1 MSMRLP
7 VYELAPTAEP
17 DPQLLESLPTELF
30 GTERPELEES
40 DGRLQ
45 ASYRDV
51 MAQQDRAGGGIF
63 AADQA
68 RLRVPTERPTVVSD
82 DRAYSISDDL
92 LKRNKLTP
100 ELEGPFALER
110 VGAGRTVIATQTDGK
125 REVQMLDTQARYGVT
140 VENPGVEGQA
150 ARLPLVGGGG
160 KLAVTLGDEG
170 RPVGFQESWRPVA
183 GERLVEAIDRDEA
196 HARFIESTANLELTD
211 VRSFLAYH
219 AAPTGT
225 EQEVLAPVWVF
236 GATVAVDGAQVPMRL
251 ATIPATEVGPP
262 APRSLPQ
269 PTREPQPGRI
279 DPAAP
284 RAAGTPYEAATS
296 WIGELGGL
304 GGSQQNA
311 QGFVDSLADAGWRV
325 NFNWGDKNAWESDWG
340 QNDDTWVDAADFVF
354 YTGHAD
360 QNGWLLTTP
369 GTSDLVQL
377 TPATTGSAT
386 GNPGD
391 RWGRQDLEWLTIA
404 ACGPLQDDVISAGGG
419 DVLDRWEGAFDGLHA
434 LMGYGAISFDNTE
447 EGGKL
452 AQYARDGMPLIDAW
466 FRTAQEVQPATN
478 DQSAPNGPDVW
489 VGAMYVT
496 KEGVDPRFDHLWD
509 HGPVSADPRS
519 PSTLVC
525 IWTTC

>member
-1 MSMRLP
+1 MSIRLP
-7 VYELAPTAEP
+7 VYELSPAPR
-17 DPQLLESLPTELF
+17 DPQQPATLAAEMLGAEGAES
-30 GTERPELEES
+30 EEM
-40 DGRLQ
+40 DGRVA
-45 ASYRDV
+45 ASEGQVTVERDD
-51 MAQQDRAGGGIF
+51 ASGGIF
-63 AADQA
+63 AADHA
-68 RLRVPTERPTVVSD
+68 RLRAPTERPALVSE

-92 LKRNKLTP
+92 LARHNLAP
-100 ELEGPFALER
+100 ELAGPFGLEK
-110 VGAGRTVIATQTDGK
+110 VGPGRTVIATQKDGK
-125 REVQMLDTQARYGVT
+125 REVHTLDVQARYGVT
-140 VENPGVEGQA
+140 VENPGIEGQA
-150 ARLPLVGGGG
+150 GQLPIVGGGG

-170 RPVGFQESWRPVA
+170 RPVGFQGSWRPVA
-183 GERLVEAIDRDEA
+183 GERQVDALDREEA
-196 HARFIESTANLELTD
+196 HERFAESTANLELED

-236 GATVAVDGAQVPMRL
+236 GATISANGARVPMRL

-262 APRSLPQ
+262 APRSVPQ
-269 PTREPQPGRI
+269 PERKPQPGQLDLAALR
-279 DPAAP
+279 AAP
-284 RAAGTPYEAATS
+284 TPYEAGTS

-304 GGSQQNA
+304 SGSQQNA
-311 QGFVDSLADAGWRV
+311 KGFVDGLKAEGWRV

-340 QNDDTWVDAADFVF
+340 RNDDTWVDAADFVF

-377 TPATTGSAT
+377 TPSTVGAAP

-391 RWGRQDLEWLTIA
+391 RWGRQDLEWLTVA

-434 LMGYGAISFDNTE
+434 LMGYGAITYDNTE

-452 AQYARDGMPLIDAW
+452 ARYARDGMPLIDAW
-466 FRTAQEVQPATN
+466 FRTAQEVQPSSN
-478 DQSAPNGPDVW
+478 GESAPNGPDVW

-496 KEGVDPRFDHLWD
+496 KEGVDPRFDHLW
-509 HGPVSADPRS
+509 GRGSVAADPRS
-519 PSTLVC
+519 PEMLVC